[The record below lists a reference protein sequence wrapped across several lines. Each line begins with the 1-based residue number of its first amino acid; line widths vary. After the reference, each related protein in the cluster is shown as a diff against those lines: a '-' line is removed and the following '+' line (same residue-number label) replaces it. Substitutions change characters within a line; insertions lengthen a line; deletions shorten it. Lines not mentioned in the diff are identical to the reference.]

1 MPSQQKTY
9 VILCCRCKPD
19 FKKNRTSCH
28 EKCLQWCVCWM
39 IQVPYLS
46 GPSNK
51 TRKCTFLWNP
61 LPQRDCCDPHQA
73 VSLVYFCS
81 SEPCLTFCAYW
92 ELHVGCLGSLVKAPR
107 GWGHKEGGGKTENVE
122 PSFLVKKVADF
133 LSVSYSDKKHVC
145 VHYKWPQPKI
155 SGDYWRFCIALLTK
169 PLLKPGLASSKLLNR
184 RPFRGD
190 DLERQDV
197 DSECGR
203 HRSGTFS
210 G

>member
-1 MPSQQKTY
+1 M
-9 VILCCRCKPD
+9 V
-19 FKKNRTSCH
+19 
-28 EKCLQWCVCWM
+28 
-39 IQVPYLS
+39 QVPYLS

-73 VSLVYFCS
+73 VSLVCFCS

-107 GWGHKEGGGKTENVE
+107 GWGHKEGGGKTENH
-122 PSFLVKKVADF
+122 SSWKRWQISSLY
-133 LSVSYSDKKHVC
+133 LIRTKKHVC
-145 VHYKWPQPKI
+145 VHCKWPRPKI
-155 SGDYWRFCIALLTK
+155 SVDYWRFCIALLTK

-184 RPFRGD
+184 RPLRGD

-203 HRSGTFS
+203 HGSGTF
-210 G
+210 GG